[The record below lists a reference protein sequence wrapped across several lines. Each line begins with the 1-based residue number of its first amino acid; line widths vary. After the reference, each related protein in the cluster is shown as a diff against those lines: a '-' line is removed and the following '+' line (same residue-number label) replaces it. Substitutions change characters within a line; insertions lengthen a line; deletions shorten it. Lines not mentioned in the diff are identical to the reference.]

1 MELINYW
8 YSHIIYGTDLLLIFS
23 LFPWNWLT
31 LDIHPLRLSL
41 PGLLPTDAKGMA
53 HADMINEA
61 VHDVRE
67 MYKTLIYTNFVS
79 YTLHVE
85 FAQIW

>member
-1 MELINYW
+1 
-8 YSHIIYGTDLLLIFS
+8 
-23 LFPWNWLT
+23 
-31 LDIHPLRLSL
+31 
-41 PGLLPTDAKGMA
+41 MA

-85 FAQIW
+85 FAQI